1 MDKYRKIIEQVRSKG
16 DKKAK
21 KKELDAIVEVMCLSI
36 DESPHMIAL
45 ADGAA
50 ILSALYTLC
59 MDDNFDTRG
68 GYLEIRD
75 RLVYLVYDMYDKMSE
90 KYPSHTRA
98 KSEKTSEPDVTEAI
112 ERLRA
117 ISTEEDRHDLDG

>member
-1 MDKYRKIIEQVRSKG
+1 MDKYRKIIEQVREKI
-16 DKKAK
+16 DKKAQE
-21 KKELDAIVEVMCLSI
+21 KEARDIAEIMCLSI

-50 ILSALYTLC
+50 ILAALYTLC
-59 MDDNFDTRG
+59 MDDDLDTRG
-68 GYLEIRD
+68 AYLELRD
-75 RLVYLVYDMYDKMSE
+75 RMVYLIYDLYDTMRD
-90 KYPSHTRA
+90 KYPAHTQA

-117 ISTEEDRHDLDG
+117 ISAKEDRP

>member
-1 MDKYRKIIEQVRSKG
+1 MNKYKKIIDQIQLKG
-16 DKKAK
+16 DKRAQE
-21 KKELDAIVEVMCLSI
+21 KEARDIAEIMCLSI

-50 ILSALYTLC
+50 ILAALYTLC
-59 MDDNFDTRG
+59 MDDDLDTRG
-68 GYLEIRD
+68 AYLELRD
-75 RLVYLVYDMYDKMSE
+75 RMVYLIYDLYDTMRD
-90 KYPSHTRA
+90 KYQAHTQA

-117 ISTEEDRHDLDG
+117 ISTEEDRT

>member
-1 MDKYRKIIEQVRSKG
+1 MDKYKKIIDQVRAKG
-16 DKKAK
+16 DKKAQ
-21 KKELDAIVEVMCLSI
+21 KKEIDSIVEVMCLSS

-59 MDDNFDTRG
+59 LDDDLDTRG
-68 GYLEIRD
+68 GYLELRD
-75 RLVYLVYDMYDKMSE
+75 RMVYLIYDMYDKMSE
-90 KYPSHTRA
+90 KYPAHTRP
-98 KSEKTSEPDVTEAI
+98 KSENKSEPDVIEAI

-117 ISTEEDRHDLDG
+117 ISTEEDRT

>member
-16 DKKAK
+16 DKKSK
-21 KKELDAIVEVMCLSI
+21 KKEIDSIVEIMCLSI

-50 ILSALYTLC
+50 ILAALYTLC
-59 MDDNFDTRG
+59 MDDDLDTRG
-68 GYLEIRD
+68 GYLELRD
-75 RLVYLVYDMYDKMSE
+75 RMVYLIYDMYDKMSE
-90 KYPSHTRA
+90 KYPAHTRP

-117 ISTEEDRHDLDG
+117 ISAEEDRT

>member
-1 MDKYRKIIEQVRSKG
+1 MNKYKKIIDQVQLKG

-21 KKELDAIVEVMCLSI
+21 EKEVDAIAEVMCLSI

-45 ADGAA
+45 EDGAA
-50 ILSALYTLC
+50 ILAALYTLC
-59 MDDNFDTRG
+59 MDDGINTIG
-68 GYLEIRD
+68 AYLEIKE
-75 RLVYLVYDMYDKMSE
+75 RLDYLISSMYDKMRE
-90 KYPSHTRA
+90 KYPAHTRP

-117 ISTEEDRHDLDG
+117 ISTEEDRT